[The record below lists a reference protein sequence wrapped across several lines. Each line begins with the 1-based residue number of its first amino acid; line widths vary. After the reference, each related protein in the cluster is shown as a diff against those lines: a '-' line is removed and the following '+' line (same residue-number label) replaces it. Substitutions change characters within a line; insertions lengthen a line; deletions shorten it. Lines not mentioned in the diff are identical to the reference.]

1 MNDKKKLTLNKIESL
16 LSETL
21 SPSILEVVDES
32 QYHIGHAGAASGGGH
47 FRVKI
52 KAKKLE
58 GISRIQQ
65 HRIVNDTLKPLF
77 ANEIHALAIE
87 VKK

>member
-32 QYHIGHAGAASGGGH
+32 QYHIGH
-47 FRVKI
+47 
-52 KAKKLE
+52 
-58 GISRIQQ
+58 
-65 HRIVNDTLKPLF
+65 
-77 ANEIHALAIE
+77 
-87 VKK
+87 